1 MTYSQIINELTFDW
15 LRSMKVFDRLQ
26 TNTTIEDIEAW
37 YKHLDTRRE
46 LQNKLEDLVE
56 NSKLYKEKNG
66 L

>member
-1 MTYSQIINELTFDW
+1 MTYSQIINELTFD
-15 LRSMKVFDRLQ
+15 LLQSMKTFDRLQ
-26 TNTTIEDIEAW
+26 TNVTIEDIETW

-46 LQNKLEDLVE
+46 LQNKLEELVE

>member
-26 TNTTIEDIEAW
+26 INITVEDIEAW

-46 LQNKLEDLVE
+46 LQNNIEELIE